1 MNGRSIGTASLVRQ
15 LGDWRGAGRGAGYRR
30 LADALRLLILDGR
43 LPLGARLPGERE
55 LASALDVSR
64 TTTSAAYALLR
75 DELYLASRQG
85 SGSITRVPGPQA
97 PRPDRDGREPGGDM
111 VDFAVAAPAGGET
124 VHPAY
129 RRALEMLPPYLAA
142 SGLEPLGIAP
152 LRLAVAEHYRRRGC
166 PTAPEQ
172 VMVTNGALHGF
183 ALLLKLLTGPGDR
196 VVIDHPTYP
205 HAIDAVQQ
213 AGCRPVPVGL
223 HGGGWDVEALEA
235 AIRQT
240 APRLAYLIADFHN
253 PTGLCMDAATRA
265 RIAELGARTRTT
277 IVVDET
283 LAEMWLDAPPPPP
296 LSCHDGAGQVV
307 ALGSTGKAYWGG
319 LRIGWIRAG
328 EAVIEALVRVR
339 PTLDLGSPVLE
350 QLATTLLLDG
360 ESGLDARRERLRGQR
375 RALLELVARHFP
387 DWRVSAP
394 SGGLSLWAELP
405 EPIGAPLAAAAES
418 YGLRIAAG
426 PRFGVDGAFAR
437 FVRLPYTLPEAELER
452 GIERLALAYQA
463 VRTIGRRAPHGLRT
477 EIRAFAK
484 LSPYSG

>member
-1 MNGRSIGTASLVRQ
+1 MNGRSIGAASLVRQ
-15 LGDWRGAGRGAGYRR
+15 LGEWRGGGSGAGYRR

-43 LPLGARLPGERE
+43 VPLGARLPGERE
-55 LASALDVSR
+55 LASALGVSR
-64 TTTSAAYALLR
+64 TTATAAYALLR

-85 SGSITRVPGPQA
+85 SGSVTRVPGPKP
-97 PRPDRDGREPGGDM
+97 PRPDPDGGQPETDM
-111 VDFAVAAPAGGET
+111 VDFAVAAPAASEA

-129 RRALEMLPPYLAA
+129 RRALEMLPPHLAV

-152 LRLAVAEHYRRRGC
+152 LRAAIAEHYRRRGC
-166 PTAPEQ
+166 PTLPEQ
-172 VMVTNGALHGF
+172 VMVTNGALHGL

-283 LAEMWLDAPPPPP
+283 LAEMWLDAPPPQA
-296 LSCHDGAGQVV
+296 LSGFDEAGEVA

-319 LRIGWIRAG
+319 LRIGWIRASR
-328 EAVIEALVRVR
+328 ATIEALVRVR
-339 PTLDLGSPVLE
+339 PALDLGSPVLE
-350 QLATTLLLDG
+350 QLATTLLLEG
-360 ESGLDARRERLRGQR
+360 ESGLEARRERLRGQR

-387 DWRVSAP
+387 DWRVSTP

-405 EPIGAPLAAAAES
+405 EPIGAPLAASAES
-418 YGLRIAAG
+418 YGVRIAAG

-437 FVRLPYTLPEAELER
+437 FLRLPYTLPEAELER
-452 GIERLALAYQA
+452 GIARLALAYRA
-463 VRTIGRRAPHGLRT
+463 AGAIGRRAPHALATELR
-477 EIRAFAK
+477 EEV
-484 LSPYSG
+484 Y